1 MANKFTDALN
11 GFLREN
17 FYNDRLTCAACGA
30 DIFSDG
36 FFCLRCE
43 KSVPFND
50 GFVCSKC
57 GRHIGSDY
65 PVCLECKADMPS
77 YTKARSAFSYEGEI
91 VRLIKNFKTGK
102 KYLADLFSH
111 YMAAKAAKEFA
122 DADIA
127 AFVPMT
133 ERAVKKRGYNQARLL
148 AEGVSERTGIPLEA
162 ELLIKTRDTGEQK
175 ELTRRE
181 RAQNLKGSF
190 RVHERAKCRGK
201 RILLIDDVMTTGA
214 TANAVSQALFGAG
227 AERVYL
233 LTAASVPAKD
243 ENKGK

>member
-1 MANKFTDALN
+1 
-11 GFLREN
+11 
-17 FYNDRLTCAACGA
+17 
-30 DIFSDG
+30 
-36 FFCLRCE
+36 
-43 KSVPFND
+43 
-50 GFVCSKC
+50 
-57 GRHIGSDY
+57 
-65 PVCLECKADMPS
+65 
-77 YTKARSAFSYEGEI
+77 
-91 VRLIKNFKTGK
+91 
-102 KYLADLFSH
+102 
-111 YMAAKAAKEFA
+111 MAAKAAKEFA
-122 DADIA
+122 DADIV

-175 ELTRRE
+175 ELARRE

-233 LTAASVPAKD
+233 LTAAGVPAKD